1 MQLSTLGG
9 EADRMKSFR
18 ENNSKDKVKLTVQT
32 LHGTINTT
40 ENNNA
45 QPTSPNNI
53 QLSELLNSKKPK
65 INGPSICLTH

>member
-1 MQLSTLGG
+1 MQLSTLGV
-9 EADRMKSFR
+9 EADTMKSFR
-18 ENNSKDKVKLTVQT
+18 KNNSKDKAKLTVQT

-53 QLSELLNSKKPK
+53 
-65 INGPSICLTH
+65 